1 MVDVGISMCNFGEYL
16 MALVIDSED
25 DDLLIVEIPNTLR
38 DMKRRTRSGLIEIGD
53 ITVDGKPFKCVYPS
67 KVSDS
72 VHISAIDKGGKTVY
86 RGSIII
92 LGVDKKN
99 GKELLRGLTD
109 EEIALLKQNIGLMRI
124 AKKENDSAY
133 NAYVLC
139 NVAVVD

>member
-38 DMKRRTRSGLIEIGD
+38 DMKRRTRSDLIEIGD
-53 ITVDGKPFKCVYPS
+53 ITVNGKPFKCVYPS
-67 KVSDS
+67 KASDS

-99 GKELLRGLTD
+99 GKELLRGLTN

-124 AKKENDSAY
+124 VKKENDSSY

-139 NVAVVD
+139 NVAVVN